1 MVYKRHNLSRNHFE
15 VFDQPNEMKL
25 YLGVGPGYAKSYLDY
40 AGKFRGGARK
50 FLPIYQKEVAEQK
63 EVVVKGGCGA
73 KEEKEAEEKEPPREK
88 RCSGGDGCHVKG
100 VGPGYAKS
108 YLDYAGK
115 FRGGARKFLPIYR
128 KVVSEEKEVVVK
140 GGCGAKEEKEAEEK
154 EPPREKR
161 CSGGDGCHV
170 KGVGPGYAKSYL
182 DYAGKFR
189 GGARKFL
196 PIYQKEVS
204 EEKEVVVKGGCGAKE
219 EKEAEEKEP
228 PREKRCSGGDGC
240 HVKGVGPGY
249 AKSYLDYAGKFRGG
263 ARKFLPIYQKEVSEE
278 KEVVVKGGCGAKE
291 EKEAEEKEPPRE
303 KRCSG
308 GDGCHVKGVGPGY
321 AKSYLDYAG
330 KFRGGARK
338 FLPIY
343 QKEVSEEKEVVVKGG
358 CGAKEEKEAEEK
370 EPPREKRC
378 SGGDGCHV
386 KGVGPGYAK
395 SYLDYAGKFR
405 GGARKFL
412 PIYRKEVAEEKEV
425 VVKGGC
431 GAKEE
436 KEPPREKR
444 CSGGDGCHVKGV
456 GPGYAKSYLDYAG
469 KFRGGARKFLPI
481 YRKVVSEEKEV
492 VVKGGCGA
500 KEEKEPPREKRE
512 AKGDDGHDCI
522 KGVGAGY
529 AKSYLDYA
537 GKFKGGARKFVPIYK
552 KVGSASKEV
561 VIKGGAACAKCGDKH

>member
-15 VFDQPNEMKL
+15 VFDKPNDMKL
-25 YLGVGPGYAKSYLDY
+25 YLLALLFGIAL
-40 AGKFRGGARK
+40 AGDDCR
-50 FLPIYQKEVAEQK
+50 
-63 EVVVKGGCGA
+63 
-73 KEEKEAEEKEPPREK
+73 
-88 RCSGGDGCHVKG
+88 VKG
-100 VGPGYAKS
+100 VGPGYEKS

-128 KVVSEEKEVVVK
+128 KEVAEEKEVVVK

-170 KGVGPGYAKSYL
+170 KGVGPGYEKSYL

-196 PIYQKEVS
+196 PIYRKVVA

-219 EKEAEEKEP
+219 EKEPEKKEPEEKEAEKKEP
-228 PREKRCSGGDGC
+228 PRGKRCSGGKGHGGHDRIR
-240 HVKGVGPGY
+240 GVG
-249 AKSYLDYAGKFRGG
+249 A
-263 ARKFLPIYQKEVSEE
+263 
-278 KEVVVKGGCGAKE
+278 
-291 EKEAEEKEPPRE
+291 
-303 KRCSG
+303 
-308 GDGCHVKGVGPGY
+308 
-321 AKSYLDYAG
+321 
-330 KFRGGARK
+330 
-338 FLPIY
+338 
-343 QKEVSEEKEVVVKGG
+343 
-358 CGAKEEKEAEEK
+358 
-370 EPPREKRC
+370 
-378 SGGDGCHV
+378 
-386 KGVGPGYAK
+386 GYAK

-425 VVKGGC
+425 VVKGGW

-436 KEPPREKR
+436 KEP
-444 CSGGDGCHVKGV
+444 
-456 GPGYAKSYLDYAG
+456 
-469 KFRGGARKFLPI
+469 
-481 YRKVVSEEKEV
+481 EEKEPEE
-492 VVKGGCGA
+492 
-500 KEEKEPPREKRE
+500 KEPEKKEPPREKRE

-537 GKFKGGARKFVPIYK
+537 GKFRGGARKFVPIYKKVADLRRERAKGDDGHDCIKGVGAGYAKSYLDYAGKFRGGARKFVPIYK

-561 VIKGGAACAKCGDKH
+561 VIKGGAKCGEKH